1 MNLQYD
7 LSKQKLI
14 FLARLAPT
22 PKFRDASMD
31 QWNLS
36 LLSPTSYSFKPWI
49 ASLLSSHITSFPFPS
64 TSSWPL
70 SNVRPHFRKATDIS
84 WYPWTCHL
92 LCIIHPAKR
101 YLSHPLATSGVLT
114 LQAPNRHDL
123 LTTYQSYLNSVP
135 HMQSDLFR
143 AWTWCSFFTATFG
156 WVKESQQDFR
166 SSGVYPPPPA
176 ACEISSTASQ
186 LSGHVLF
193 LSPIPGTVPVTRLTS
208 VDDRFKHVVVLS
220 GFSFFLCQCPIV
232 FSQDAFTLA
241 QVHHRSRPGPM
252 LQKMTAGFRWWHQ
265 NQGSCGD
272 DRGQMTN
279 KWNDGLKMEM
289 TVEYRRKR

>member
-70 SNVRPHFRKATDIS
+70 SNVRPHFQKATDIS

-92 LCIIHPAKR
+92 LFIIHPAKR

-166 SSGVYPPPPA
+166 SPGVYPPRRMRNFFHSIPA
-176 ACEISSTASQ
+176 KWSRPVSVPNSRNGACDTADLCWWPFQ
-186 LSGHVLF
+186 ARGRAFWFLLLSMPMSHCL
-193 LSPIPGTVPVTRLTS
+193 LPRRLHACPGTPSLKTWPHATENDCRIQMMTPEP
-208 VDDRFKHVVVLS
+208 R
-220 GFSFFLCQCPIV
+220 IV
-232 FSQDAFTLA
+232 
-241 QVHHRSRPGPM
+241 
-252 LQKMTAGFRWWHQ
+252 WWW
-265 NQGSCGD
+265 QG
-272 DRGQMTN
+272 TN
-279 KWNDGLKMEM
+279 DK
-289 TVEYRRKR
+289 